1 MINNKIKIIENKIKY
16 KFKDISLIELALTH
30 KSYAYEEGNEKDN
43 YNERIEFLGDAILEH
58 VISDMLYRSS
68 LNLSEGKMSKM
79 RAEMVCEVSL
89 SSAMKRNNLEEFIK
103 LGKGEIK
110 TDGRHKDA
118 IIADAFEAIV
128 GAIYLD
134 SGYDEAKKF
143 IFRIL
148 DKEIEEVMNGK
159 NINEDYKTNLQEE
172 LQKNGTVKIE
182 YILLSESGPD
192 HDKVFNVEVLL
203 NGKKIGE
210 GNGKNKKQ
218 AEQSAAKDALLK
230 KRWN

>member
-1 MINNKIKIIENKIKY
+1 MINNKIKILENKIKY

-30 KSYAYEEGNEKDN
+30 KSYAYEEENEKDI

-89 SSAMKRNNLEEFIK
+89 SSAMKRKNLEEFIK

-159 NINEDYKTNLQEE
+159 NINEDFKTNLQEE
-172 LQKNGTVKIE
+172 LQKNGTVRIE

>member
-1 MINNKIKIIENKIKY
+1 MINNKIKILENKIKY

-30 KSYAYEEGNEKDN
+30 KSYAYEEENEKDI

-89 SSAMKRNNLEEFIK
+89 SSAMKRKNLEEFIK

-159 NINEDYKTNLQEE
+159 NINEDFKKNIEEE
-172 LQKNGTVKIE
+172 LQKNGTVRIE

-230 KRWN
+230 KR